1 MSPRD
6 RVRLRHMVDA
16 MEAAARFAQ
25 GRSRADLDR
34 DEMLRF
40 ALVRAVEVVGE
51 AAGRLSPEAQAA
63 LPDVPWRE
71 IVAMRNRLVHAYFD
85 INLDILWNTVTQA
98 LPPLLAQLSRIAEQ
112 AQAPDGD
119 HQP

>member
-1 MSPRD
+1 MSPHE
-6 RVRLRHMVDA
+6 RVRVRHMVDA
-16 MEAAARFAQ
+16 VEAAARFAH

-51 AAGRLSPEAQAA
+51 AAGRVSPEAQAA
-63 LPDVPWRE
+63 LPEVPWRE
-71 IVAMRNRLVHAYFD
+71 IVAMRNRLVHAYLD
-85 INLDILWNTVTQA
+85 INLDILWTTVTQA
-98 LPPLLAQLSRIAEQ
+98 LPPLLGQLSPIAEQ
-112 AQAPDGD
+112 EQARDGD